1 MKDLNIYKLRLSQ
14 SMEDKL
20 FFLNK
25 VDIDSYD
32 FILDF
37 GCGTGELLNAIR
49 SRGVD
54 PDKLF
59 GLDTNEEMIEHALHT
74 YPYIKFMSDLGVLE
88 TLLNKSTKSMV
99 IFSSVLHEID
109 DHTQR
114 KLMHTVMT
122 KFDTVVIRD
131 MKQPTNNEP
140 IPNRTRKRV
149 LEQVA
154 PWQAE
159 MFENKWGKIVD
170 KYGLYRFFLMNEFVE
185 NFETEVEEDYFGVLW
200 GEIIWALEDAGF
212 DMVYASAF
220 TLPYRKQQVQKRFS
234 HVMNDITHKKII
246 YTKRGK

>member
-20 FFLNK
+20 FFLSK

-59 GLDTNEEMIEHALHT
+59 GLDTNEEMIEHALAT
-74 YPYIKFMSDLGVLE
+74 YPYIKFMSSLEPLE
-88 TLLNKSTKSMV
+88 TLLKKSTKSMV

-114 KLMHTVMT
+114 KLIHTVMT

-140 IPNRTRKRV
+140 I
-149 LEQVA
+149 
-154 PWQAE
+154 
-159 MFENKWGKIVD
+159 
-170 KYGLYRFFLMNEFVE
+170 
-185 NFETEVEEDYFGVLW
+185 
-200 GEIIWALEDAGF
+200 
-212 DMVYASAF
+212 
-220 TLPYRKQQVQKRFS
+220 
-234 HVMNDITHKKII
+234 
-246 YTKRGK
+246 